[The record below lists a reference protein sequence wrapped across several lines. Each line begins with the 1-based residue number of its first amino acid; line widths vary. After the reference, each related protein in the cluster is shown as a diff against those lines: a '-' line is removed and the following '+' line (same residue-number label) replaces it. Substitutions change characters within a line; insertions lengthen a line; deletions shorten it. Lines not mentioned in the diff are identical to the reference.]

1 MTNKQIYKVPKGIR
15 YFSELEN
22 IGFNLPEF
30 PNIVDKKIPGCGF
43 TTWVLTNSQY
53 IILASPRRML
63 LENKKEQHPD
73 VFLTEVLDD
82 EEIDYDKNLNSTIT
96 NSGITAP
103 QPSAATNTYYNPE
116 QLKNDLKSYIGSC
129 ILKKKPAKILVT
141 FDSYRKVR
149 LALEDI
155 GVFDSFYTIVD
166 EFQAMLCDA
175 SFKSTTEM
183 QFYEELKTV
192 NRLCFASATPILES
206 YLEILD
212 YFKDLPY
219 LELDWASEDPGRVI
233 IPKLDPRTIR
243 SVNTAVKPIIEQY
256 RSGKFEHRLHPDPIT
271 GKNID
276 VKSKE
281 LVIYLN
287 SVANIIGIIKSCD
300 LKPSEV
306 NILCANNSFNLGRI
320 NRKLNRGRDK
330 NDLFTIGKIPVK
342 GKPRKMFTFCTRT
355 VFLGADFYSDNA
367 RTIIVSDANIKTMAV
382 DVSLDIPQ
390 IMGRQRMEE
399 NPWRGE
405 AIVFYRRKMKFGGTS
420 REEYMD
426 RLKTKIATTNN
437 LLSAFNEAKDCR
449 KGDIAEVYEK
459 VARLENY
466 RDNYVAVNIDRS
478 GNKIPVMNTLV
489 ILAEQRAFEIQQRD
503 YSDRCV
509 LFNDY
514 PGGANVCPTQ
524 SDKVQKF
531 LNDFFALK
539 STAKKLEYLCSN
551 ASSLNRKELNQ
562 VFREIPNDNYRNF
575 YVGLGAERCKELGYN
590 STLLQRDY
598 EIKLFDIEKVRTEI
612 YNSFTVGEKISYSDI
627 KSVLSGI
634 YEKLGY
640 KKTAKATDLSEW
652 FEIKD
657 GIKIKNPDGKWVHG
671 LEILGIRV

>member
-1 MTNKQIYKVPKGIR
+1 MINKQIYKVPKGIR

-22 IGFNLPEF
+22 IGFSLPEF
-30 PNIVDKKIPGCGF
+30 PNILDKKIPGCGF
-43 TTWVLTNSQY
+43 TTWVLTNSQN

-82 EEIDYDKNLNSTIT
+82 EEIDYDKNLNSTVA
-96 NSGITAP
+96 NSGATAP
-103 QPSAATNTYYNPE
+103 QSVSTNSTYYNPD
-116 QLKNDLKSYIGSC
+116 QLKKDLKSYVGSC
-129 ILKKKPAKILVT
+129 MMKKKPAKILVT

-155 GVFDSFYTIVD
+155 GVFETFYTIVD

-183 QFYEELKTV
+183 QFYEELKTIR
-192 NRLCFASATPILES
+192 RLCFASATPILES

-219 LELDWASEDPGRVI
+219 LELDWASEDPGRVVV
-233 IPKLDPRTIR
+233 PKIDPRTIR

-256 RSGKFEHRLHPDPIT
+256 RAGKFEHRLHPDPIT

-320 NRKLNRGRDK
+320 NRKLNRGREK
-330 NDLFTIGKIPVK
+330 NDLFSIGKIPVK

-382 DVSLDIPQ
+382 DVTLDIPQ

-405 AIVFYRRKMKFGGTS
+405 AIVFYKKKMRFGGTT
-420 REEYMD
+420 REEYLD
-426 RLKTKIATTNN
+426 RLNTKIATTNN

-466 RDNYVAVNIDRS
+466 RDNYVAVNIDKS
-478 GNKIPVMNTLV
+478 GNKVPVMNTLV
-489 ILAEQRAFEIQQRD
+489 ILAEQRAFEIQQMD

-509 LFNDY
+509 IFSSFS
-514 PGGANVCPTQ
+514 GVGTVCPTQ

-531 LNDFFALK
+531 LGDFYALK
-539 STAKKLEYLCSN
+539 STAKKLEYLCNN
-551 ASSLNRKELNQ
+551 ASSLSKKELNQ

-575 YVGLGAERCKELGYN
+575 YVGLGPDRCRELGYN

-598 EIKLFDIEKVRTEI
+598 EIKLFDVEKIRTEI
-612 YNSFTVGEKISYSDI
+612 YSSFNVGEKISYSDI

-634 YEKLGY
+634 YERLGY
-640 KKTAKATDLSEW
+640 KKTPKATDLSEW

-657 GIKIKNPDGKWVHG
+657 GIKIKNSDGKWVHG
-671 LEILGIRV
+671 LEILGIKV